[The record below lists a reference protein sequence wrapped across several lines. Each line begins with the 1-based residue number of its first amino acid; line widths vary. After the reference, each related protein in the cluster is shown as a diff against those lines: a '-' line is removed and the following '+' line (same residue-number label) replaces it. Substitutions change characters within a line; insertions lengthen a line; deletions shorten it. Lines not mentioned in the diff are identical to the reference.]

1 MIASCTLL
9 GMLGI
14 CSYEDIKQKEI
25 HCMTVLI
32 FGVAGILL
40 HLYQREISIYSLLF
54 GVLVG
59 IAIMFFSALSGGMI
73 GMGDGLVLSVTGI
86 YLGGSKNTE
95 LLIIGLLLAAVVSL
109 VLVVFK
115 KRTRKD
121 TIPFIPYLLAA
132 YMGMLIL

>member
-1 MIASCTLL
+1 MVTSCTIL

-14 CSYEDIKQKEI
+14 CSYEDIKRKEI
-25 HCMTVLI
+25 HCMTVLL

-40 HLYQREISIYSLLF
+40 HLYQRELSVYSLLT

-59 IAIMFFSALSGGMI
+59 AGIMLFSALSGGLI
-73 GMGDGLVLSVTGI
+73 GMGDGLVLVVTGI
-86 YLGGSKNTE
+86 YLGGRRNIQ
-95 LLIIGLLLAAVVSL
+95 LLIIGLLLTAVVSF
-109 VLVVFK
+109 VLLLFK